1 MVVLRRGCD
10 YIFFI
15 LEGRGNDG
23 CDEPEETQ
31 DLVVKKCIALVL
43 FFIFFI
49 SEDIRMG
56 FDYRSFFEYEP
67 LLHPSFPRAF
77 TIT

>member
-1 MVVLRRGCD
+1 MVLRRGCD
-10 YIFFI
+10 YILY

-31 DLVVKKCIALVL
+31 DLVVKKCIALV
-43 FFIFFI
+43 FFLSFFI
-49 SEDIRMG
+49 SEDILVG

-67 LLHPSFPRAF
+67 LLHSSFLRAF
-77 TIT
+77 FIT

>member
-1 MVVLRRGCD
+1 MVLRRGCD
-10 YIFFI
+10 YIFFS

-43 FFIFFI
+43 FLSFSI
-49 SEDIRMG
+49 SEDILVG
-56 FDYRSFFEYEP
+56 FDCRSFFEYEAV
-67 LLHPSFPRAF
+67 LHSSFSRTF
-77 TIT
+77 FNT